1 MKNNKALFLD
11 RDGVINIDKG
21 YVYKIEDI
29 EFIDGIF
36 ELCKYVISRNYLI
49 IIITNQAGIGRGLY
63 SEHDFKVLTDWI
75 EKVFLSNGI
84 FIDKTYFCP
93 FHKIHGKGKYLKD
106 SFDRK
111 PNPGMILKASKEKS
125 INLSNSILIGDK
137 ISDLLAGEAAGIG
150 NNILFD
156 VESKITLEN
165 RNFFKIS
172 RLIDSKMF
180 FS

>member
-1 MKNNKALFLD
+1 MKINKALFLD

-21 YVYKIEDI
+21 YVYKKENI

-63 SEHDFKVLTDWI
+63 TEQDFKVLTNWI
-75 EKVFLSNGI
+75 EKVFFSKGI
-84 FIDKTYFCP
+84 VVEKTYFCP
-93 FHKIHGKGKYLKD
+93 FHEKYGKGKYLKD

-125 INLSNSILIGDK
+125 INLSKSLLIGDK
-137 ISDLLAGEAAGIG
+137 ISDLLAGETAGIG
-150 NNILFD
+150 KNILYD
-156 VESKITLEN
+156 IESKIVLEN
-165 RNFFKIS
+165 KKFLKVSKLLDAKIFF
-172 RLIDSKMF
+172 L
-180 FS
+180 